1 MVVSAFADTIYDY
14 YDLEYTIIDNSS
26 VSIYGCSEDATD
38 ISVPAVINGRSV
50 ISIGNRAFLDNTVIT
65 SVDLSDAEN
74 LEVIGMFA
82 FKGCSALNGNLVIP
96 SFVQRIDTAAFQE
109 CSSLSSAVINASI
122 TEIPSQMFYK
132 CDSLSSVTIPETVTS
147 IGSYAFADCPNLTY
161 IEIPA
166 SVESIAYSAFQHDD
180 IKLGVYTDSAAH
192 QYAVDR
198 GITFDLLDAPVE
210 PTDPPTE
217 PETEA
222 PTDPPTEPETE
233 APTDPPTEPVVVTFL
248 LGDADG
254 DNEVTILDATKIQ
267 RVLASLE
274 TDDDGMV
281 ALRGSVD
288 GETPL
293 NILHATKIQR
303 FIADFTVAE
312 PINTYVTR
320 TLEQPEA

>member
-1 MVVSAFADTIYDY
+1 M
-14 YDLEYTIIDNSS
+14 
-26 VSIYGCSEDATD
+26 
-38 ISVPAVINGRSV
+38 
-50 ISIGNRAFLDNTVIT
+50 
-65 SVDLSDAEN
+65 
-74 LEVIGMFA
+74 
-82 FKGCSALNGNLVIP
+82 
-96 SFVQRIDTAAFQE
+96 
-109 CSSLSSAVINASI
+109 
-122 TEIPSQMFYK
+122 
-132 CDSLSSVTIPETVTS
+132 
-147 IGSYAFADCPNLTY
+147 
-161 IEIPA
+161 
-166 SVESIAYSAFQHDD
+166 
-180 IKLGVYTDSAAH
+180 
-192 QYAVDR
+192 
-198 GITFDLLDAPVE
+198 
-210 PTDPPTE
+210 
-217 PETEA
+217 
-222 PTDPPTEPETE
+222 
-233 APTDPPTEPVVVTFL
+233 TFL

>member
-198 GITFDLLDAPVE
+198 GITFD
-210 PTDPPTE
+210 
-217 PETEA
+217 
-222 PTDPPTEPETE
+222 
-233 APTDPPTEPVVVTFL
+233 DPPTEPVVVTFL

>member
-222 PTDPPTEPETE
+222 PTDPPTEP
-233 APTDPPTEPVVVTFL
+233 VVVTFL